1 VRETHAMDRWIA
13 LGIFLLGAGVGALTT
28 VALYAGQIR
37 HLKELP
43 KAVSHDDSP
52 IVSYNNLPDEK
63 GEKSDRR
70 KSA

>member
-1 VRETHAMDRWIA
+1 MDRWIA

-37 HLKELP
+37 HLKKLP
-43 KAVSHDDSP
+43 ETASHDKSQTAPCDHSA
-52 IVSYNNLPDEK
+52 IEEQSD
-63 GEKSDRR
+63 KSDGR

>member
-1 VRETHAMDRWIA
+1 MDRWIA

-37 HLKELP
+37 HLKNLP
-43 KAVSHDDSP
+43 ETASHENSQTTFGDRSP
-52 IVSYNNLPDEK
+52 IEEQTD
-63 GEKSDRR
+63 KSARR